1 MRELTKSKSTRIAA
15 YSALT
20 KSMIRPKTLI
30 IFNSVF
36 HEINGYWLTLKE
48 VIKDT
53 RKGERSLNL
62 TKIIFHLIT
71 LTCLLWTLYYRN
83 NVIH

>member
-20 KSMIRPKTLI
+20 KSRIRPKTLI

-53 RKGERSLNL
+53 RGGGEELELNEDYFSFNYFDL
-62 TKIIFHLIT
+62 FT
-71 LTCLLWTLYYRN
+71 LDTIL
-83 NVIH
+83 